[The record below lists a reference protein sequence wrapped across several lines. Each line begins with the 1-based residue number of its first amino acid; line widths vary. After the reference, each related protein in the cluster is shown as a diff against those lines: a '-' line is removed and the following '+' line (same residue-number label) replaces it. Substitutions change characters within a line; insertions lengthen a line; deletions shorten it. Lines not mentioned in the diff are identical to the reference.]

1 MNEQILTQDEVD
13 ALLQG
18 IAGESDSLAPE
29 APSEGGVR
37 SYDLVNQDRM
47 VRERMPAL
55 DIINERFAKN
65 IRAGLFGFIRKSPEV
80 SIGPMHVHKY
90 SAFLREIASP
100 TNFNI
105 VSVRPLRGLGLV
117 VCDPPLVFAVIDAL
131 FGGAGKYPT
140 RIEGRDFSATEQKV
154 IRRLVDVVTG
164 EYKRAWEGIYQL
176 ELDYVRSE
184 MQPQF
189 ANIAQPSEIVVST
202 SFTLEIG
209 EASGT
214 IHFCIPYAT
223 LEPIRNVLYS
233 TMHGASNAPDHRWM
247 NLMTQQIQAAEVELV
262 AELAQAPA
270 TVEQLLALKT
280 GDFIELDLH
289 QAIQAKVAGVPV
301 LDCHYGTSNGKYALK
316 VDQLL
321 AGSRDGWLGENNVH

>member
-18 IAGESDSLAPE
+18 ISGESDSLAPE
-29 APSEGGVR
+29 TPHADGVR
-37 SYDLVNQDRM
+37 NFDLANQERM
-47 VRERMPAL
+47 VRERMPTL
-55 DIINERFAKN
+55 EIVGERFAKN
-65 IRAGLFGFIRKSPEV
+65 IRSGLFAFIRKSPEV
-80 SIGPMHVHKY
+80 SIGTIRVHKY
-90 SAFLREIASP
+90 SAFLREISVP
-100 TNFNI
+100 TSFNI
-105 VSVRPLRGLGLV
+105 VSIKPLRGLGLI
-117 VCDPPLVFAVIDAL
+117 VCEPQLIFAVIDAL

-140 RIEGRDFSATEQKV
+140 RIEGRDFSATEQRI
-154 IRRLVDVVTG
+154 IRRLLDVVMAD
-164 EYKRAWEGIYQL
+164 YKKAWASIYPL
-176 ELDYVRSE
+176 ELEFQRSE

-189 ANIAQPSEIVVST
+189 ANIATPGEIVVST

-209 EASGT
+209 ETSGT

-223 LEPIRNVLYS
+223 FEPIREVLYS
-233 TMHGASNAPDHRWM
+233 TMQGDANAPDRRWI

-270 TVEQLLALKT
+270 TVEQLLSLKS
-280 GDFIELDLH
+280 GDFIELDLKPG
-289 QAIQAKVAGVPV
+289 IQAKVAGVPV

-321 AGSRDGWLGENNVH
+321 AGSKDGWLGETNGH